1 MARIKFGMMM
11 TDARG
16 KLGGQVFSKTRSG
29 ATVRTKVT
37 PTNPQTTAQAL
48 ARALFG
54 TISQGWRNLTDADR
68 QTWNSAT
75 QDIAKTN
82 VFGDQYFSSGKNY
95 FQEVNTNLESV
106 GIARLDQAPLVIAP
120 PVVIA
125 TSMLIRLN
133 AGAPEFDIEYDSPA
147 PGGTGYI
154 VYEATPIAS
163 AGRKNFSGKFRR
175 IAQSPSTTYPTA
187 ARLAESYIEVF
198 GSLVA
203 GGRIALRVK
212 TISESGAASTY
223 STVDAIIEV

>member
-54 TISQGWRNLTDADR
+54 TISQAWRNLTDDDR
-68 QTWNSAT
+68 ATWNSAT

-106 GIARLDQAPLVIAP
+106 GLARLDQAPLVVAP
-120 PVVIA
+120 LVVIA
-125 TSMLIRLN
+125 TSMEAHLN
-133 AGAPEFDIEYDSPA
+133 AGDPELDIEYDSPA

-154 VYEATPIAS
+154 IYEATPIAS

-175 IAQSPSTTYPTA
+175 IAQSLSTTYPTA
-187 ARLAESYIEVF
+187 AALGTAYVNVF
-198 GSLVA
+198 GSLVL
-203 GGRIALRVK
+203 GGRIAIRVK
-212 TISESGAASTY
+212 TVSLSGAASTY
-223 STVDAIIEV
+223 STVDALIEA